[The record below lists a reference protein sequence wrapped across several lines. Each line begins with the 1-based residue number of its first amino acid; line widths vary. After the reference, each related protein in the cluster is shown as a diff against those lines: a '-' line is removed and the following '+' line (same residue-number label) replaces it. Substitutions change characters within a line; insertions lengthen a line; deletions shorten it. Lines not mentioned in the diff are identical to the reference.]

1 MKYLSVRGAKEHN
14 LKNINVDIPREKL
27 VVFTGVSGSGK
38 STLAFDTIYAEGQR
52 RYVESLS
59 SYARMF
65 LGNSQKPN
73 VDKIEGLSPAVS
85 IDQKT
90 TNRNPRSTVGTV
102 TEIYDYFRLLYA
114 RVGIPHCPCCG
125 KPISSQSIDQIVDSM
140 MQLPEG
146 TKFMILAPVVRSEKG
161 QHKKILNHLKK
172 EGYVRVMV
180 DGEIYNLSDEIKLK
194 KNVKHSIDVVVDRLK
209 RRSSLEKRLTDS
221 VETALKMAD
230 GLVRCQVID
239 GESRLYSEKLSCPD
253 CGISMEVPEPRS
265 FSFNNPY
272 GMCPACNGLGFHKE
286 IDPDLLIPDKGLSI
300 DEGAIKFFGLKNEN
314 KHLLVMIKS
323 LLRKHGFDIHTP
335 IEAMSDA
342 FMNEL
347 LYGSDDEVT
356 VEYDGKFTGTYTTTF
371 EGLVNNMERRFR
383 ETRSDT
389 MRGFIERYMAD
400 IPCPVCHGDRLN
412 PNSLAVTVC
421 DKNIIE
427 LTKMPIRDELAFFE
441 APDLSEH
448 EMMIAGQIIVEI
460 KNRLKFLQDVGLEY
474 LTLARSA
481 GTLSGG
487 ESQRI
492 RLATQIGTGLTGV
505 LYVLDEPS
513 IGLHQRDNRK
523 LLRSLRHLTDLGNT
537 LIVVE
542 HDEETM
548 LEADWIVDIGPK
560 AGIHGG
566 EVVAEGTA
574 EAIRKN
580 PRSLTGRYLSG
591 EKFIPVPKKRRRGNG
606 QFITIKGAAEHNLK
620 QIDVTFPLGKL
631 ILVTGV
637 SGSGKSTLI
646 NDILYNGVSRKLYR
660 SYKRPGKHKTIT
672 GTENIDKVIAI
683 DQSPIGRTP
692 RSNPATYTGLFD
704 LIRDLFASTNE
715 ARARGYKKGRFSF
728 NVKGGRC
735 ETCHGDGILKI
746 EMHFLPDVYVPCEVC
761 GGARYNRE
769 TLEVKYRDKNIAEV
783 LNMTVDEALEFFT
796 NLPRLKRKL
805 QTLHDVGLGYIQL
818 GQPSTQLS
826 GGEAQRIKL
835 ATELSRQNT
844 GKTLYILDEPT
855 TGLHIDD
862 VAKLVTIMHQLVDL
876 GNTVVVIEHHLDVI
890 KVADHI
896 IDLGPEGGDGG
907 GTIVAQGTP
916 EEVARVPESYT
927 GQYLREVLTRK
938 GSARDV
944 TERLRA

>member
-1 MKYLSVRGAKEHN
+1 
-14 LKNINVDIPREKL
+14 
-27 VVFTGVSGSGK
+27 
-38 STLAFDTIYAEGQR
+38 
-52 RYVESLS
+52 
-59 SYARMF
+59 
-65 LGNSQKPN
+65 
-73 VDKIEGLSPAVS
+73 
-85 IDQKT
+85 
-90 TNRNPRSTVGTV
+90 
-102 TEIYDYFRLLYA
+102 
-114 RVGIPHCPCCG
+114 
-125 KPISSQSIDQIVDSM
+125 
-140 MQLPEG
+140 
-146 TKFMILAPVVRSEKG
+146 
-161 QHKKILNHLKK
+161 
-172 EGYVRVMV
+172 
-180 DGEIYNLSDEIKLK
+180 
-194 KNVKHSIDVVVDRLK
+194 
-209 RRSSLEKRLTDS
+209 
-221 VETALKMAD
+221 
-230 GLVRCQVID
+230 
-239 GESRLYSEKLSCPD
+239 
-253 CGISMEVPEPRS
+253 MEVPEPRS